1 MTEKSTNL
9 YLKASGSYLN
19 EQRMETIL
27 HEIALNTRPSNEWAF
42 TLTSPP
48 GGHTDSFEVFFSEPI
63 VPEQG
68 KKLELA
74 LLSLRTSYS
83 WPNIRAAAGTANNE
97 FRYSHDDGA
106 TWTTIA
112 LSEGAYEIE
121 GINAAIQSAM
131 RVNGHWN
138 EMNSQYYVTLAPNL
152 ATLKVIVTIAHSDY
166 KVDIA
171 NSSLRTVLGWP
182 AGSPILTEGASI
194 APNIVQISDVNEVL
208 IQCDAVAGSY
218 TSSGAI
224 KADTGFA
231 IVSFY
236 PEVPPG
242 YKISYAPP
250 HLVFFPVAAGAIFR
264 VRLSL
269 TDQASRPLPM
279 RGELVTISCL
289 IRERPI

>member
-1 MTEKSTNL
+1 
-9 YLKASGSYLN
+9 
-19 EQRMETIL
+19 METIL
-27 HEIALNTRPSNEWAF
+27 REIALNTRPSNEWAL

-48 GGHTDSFEVFFSEPI
+48 GGNTDSFEVFFSEPI
-63 VPEQG
+63 VPERG

-97 FRYSHDDGA
+97 FRYSHDDGG

-131 RVNGHWN
+131 RVNGHWDDIN
-138 EMNSQYYVTLAPNL
+138 GQYYVTLTPNL

-182 AGSPILTEGASI
+182 ASSPILTEGASI
-194 APNIVQISDVNEVL
+194 APNVVQISDVNEVL

-224 KADTGFA
+224 KADTGFVIA
-231 IVSFY
+231 SFY
-236 PEVPPG
+236 PEVSPG
-242 YKISYAPP
+242 CKISYVPLHP
-250 HLVFFPVAAGAIFR
+250 VFLPVAADTLSR

>member
-1 MTEKSTNL
+1 
-9 YLKASGSYLN
+9 
-19 EQRMETIL
+19 
-27 HEIALNTRPSNEWAF
+27 
-42 TLTSPP
+42 
-48 GGHTDSFEVFFSEPI
+48 
-63 VPEQG
+63 
-68 KKLELA
+68 
-74 LLSLRTSYS
+74 
-83 WPNIRAAAGTANNE
+83 
-97 FRYSHDDGA
+97 
-106 TWTTIA
+106 
-112 LSEGAYEIE
+112 
-121 GINAAIQSAM
+121 M
-131 RVNGHWN
+131 RVNGHWD
-138 EMNSQYYVTLAPNL
+138 EAQAPSQYYVTLAPNL

-182 AGSPILTEGASI
+182 AGSPILTEGTSI

-231 IVSFY
+231 IASFY

-250 HLVFFPVAAGAIFR
+250 HLVFLPVAASAISR

>member
-1 MTEKSTNL
+1 MLSPADRRKLAEE
-9 YLKASGSYLN
+9 YVA
-19 EQRMETIL
+19 QR
-27 HEIALNTRPSNEWAF
+27 
-42 TLTSPP
+42 
-48 GGHTDSFEVFFSEPI
+48 
-63 VPEQG
+63 
-68 KKLELA
+68 A
-74 LLSLRTSYS
+74 LLKSRFLTERLEKQDATAAYKKGIAPLLEPTIRT
-83 WPNIRAAAGTANNE
+83 AE
-97 FRYSHDDGA
+97 
-106 TWTTIA
+106 
-112 LSEGAYEIE
+112 
-121 GINAAIQSAM
+121 
-131 RVNGHWN
+131 
-138 EMNSQYYVTLAPNL
+138 
-152 ATLKVIVTIAHSDY
+152 HSDY

-182 AGSPILTEGASI
+182 VGSPILTEGTSI

-224 KADTGFA
+224 TADTGFA
-231 IVSFY
+231 IASFY

-242 YKISYAPP
+242 YTISYIYAPP
-250 HLVFFPVAAGAIFR
+250 HLVFLPVAAGAISR

>member
-1 MTEKSTNL
+1 
-9 YLKASGSYLN
+9 
-19 EQRMETIL
+19 MEAIL
-27 HEIALNTRPSNEWAF
+27 REIALNTRPSNEWVF

-131 RVNGHWN
+131 RVNGHWD
-138 EMNSQYYVTLAPNL
+138 ETISQYYVTLAPNL

-171 NSSLRTVLGWP
+171 NSNLRTVLGWP

-224 KADTGFA
+224 TADTGFA
-231 IVSFY
+231 IASFY
-236 PEVPPG
+236 PEVAPG

-250 HLVFFPVAAGAIFR
+250 HLVFLPVAAGAISR

>member
-1 MTEKSTNL
+1 
-9 YLKASGSYLN
+9 
-19 EQRMETIL
+19 MEAIL
-27 HEIALNTRPSNEWAF
+27 REIALNTRPSNEWAF

-63 VPEQG
+63 IPEQG

-106 TWTTIA
+106 TWTMIA

-131 RVNGHWN
+131 RVNGHWD
-138 EMNSQYYVTLAPNL
+138 EAQAHSQYYVTLAPNL
-152 ATLKVIVTIAHSDY
+152 ATLKVIVTIAHPDY

-231 IVSFY
+231 IASFY

-250 HLVFFPVAAGAIFR
+250 HLVFLPVAAGAISR

>member
-1 MTEKSTNL
+1 MDVH
-9 YLKASGSYLN
+9 ADVP
-19 EQRMETIL
+19 
-27 HEIALNTRPSNEWAF
+27 A
-42 TLTSPP
+42 
-48 GGHTDSFEVFFSEPI
+48 GGQYRLVRGLLLRADCPRA
-63 VPEQG
+63 G
-68 KKLELA
+68 KKLKLA

-83 WPNIRAAAGTANNE
+83 WPNIRTGAGTANNE

-131 RVNGHWN
+131 RVNGHWD

-171 NSSLRTVLGWP
+171 NSSLRSVLGWP
-182 AGSPILTEGASI
+182 AGSPILTEREDLHCAQHRSNLI
-194 APNIVQISDVNEVL
+194 YYVNEVL

-224 KADTGFA
+224 TADTGFA
-231 IVSFY
+231 IASFY

-250 HLVFFPVAAGAIFR
+250 HLVFLPVAAGAISR

>member
-1 MTEKSTNL
+1 MGVHADVPAGGQYRLVRGLLLRADCSRAGEK
-9 YLKASGSYLN
+9 A
-19 EQRMETIL
+19 R
-27 HEIALNTRPSNEWAF
+27 
-42 TLTSPP
+42 
-48 GGHTDSFEVFFSEPI
+48 
-63 VPEQG
+63 
-68 KKLELA
+68 LA

-83 WPNIRAAAGTANNE
+83 WPNIRTGVNNE

-112 LSEGAYEIE
+112 LSEGACEIE

-131 RVNGHWN
+131 RVNGDWD

-182 AGSPILTEGASI
+182 AGSPILTEGTSI

-224 KADTGFA
+224 TADTGFA
-231 IVSFY
+231 IASFY

-250 HLVFFPVAAGAIFR
+250 HLVFLPVAAGAISR

-269 TDQASRPLPM
+269 TDQASRPMPM

>member
-1 MTEKSTNL
+1 M
-9 YLKASGSYLN
+9 AV
-19 EQRMETIL
+19 
-27 HEIALNTRPSNEWAF
+27 HADVPA
-42 TLTSPP
+42 
-48 GGHTDSFEVFFSEPI
+48 GGGGGNTDSFEVFFSEPI
-63 VPEQG
+63 VPERR

-83 WPNIRAAAGTANNE
+83 WPNIRTGAGTANNE

-106 TWTTIA
+106 SWITIA

-131 RVNGHWN
+131 RVNGDWD

-182 AGSPILTEGASI
+182 AGSPILTEGISI

-218 TSSGAI
+218 TSSGATT
-224 KADTGFA
+224 ADTGFA
-231 IVSFY
+231 IASFY
-236 PEVPPG
+236 PIM
-242 YKISYAPP
+242 KMK
-250 HLVFFPVAAGAIFR
+250 L
-264 VRLSL
+264 
-269 TDQASRPLPM
+269 AS
-279 RGELVTISCL
+279 TIQSKYM
-289 IRERPI
+289 

>member
-1 MTEKSTNL
+1 
-9 YLKASGSYLN
+9 
-19 EQRMETIL
+19 MEAIL
-27 HEIALNTRPSNEWAF
+27 REIALNTRPSNAGPF
-42 TLTSPP
+42 TMTSPP
-48 GGHTDSFEVFFSEPI
+48 GGNTDSFEVFFSEPI
-63 VPEQG
+63 VPERG

-83 WPNIRAAAGTANNE
+83 WPNIRAGAGTANNE
-97 FRYSHDDGA
+97 FRYYHDI
-106 TWTTIA
+106 TWITIA
-112 LSEGAYEIE
+112 LFKGAYEIE

-131 RVNGHWN
+131 RVNGDWD

-152 ATLKVIVTIAHSDY
+152 ATLEVIVTIAHSDY

-182 AGSPILTEGASI
+182 AGSPILTEGTSI

-224 KADTGFA
+224 TADTGFA
-231 IVSFY
+231 IASFY

-242 YKISYAPP
+242 YKISYVPT
-250 HLVFFPVAAGAIFR
+250 HLVFLPVAAGAISR

>member
-1 MTEKSTNL
+1 
-9 YLKASGSYLN
+9 
-19 EQRMETIL
+19 MEAIL
-27 HEIALNTRPSNEWAF
+27 REIALNTRPPNEWAF
-42 TLTSPP
+42 TLTSQP
-48 GGHTDSFEVFFSEPI
+48 GGNTNSFEVFFSEPI
-63 VPEQG
+63 VPERV

-83 WPNIRAAAGTANNE
+83 WPNIRTGAGTANNE
-97 FRYSHDDGA
+97 FCYSHDDGA

-131 RVNGHWN
+131 RVNGRWD

-182 AGSPILTEGASI
+182 VDSPILTEGTSM
-194 APNIVQISDVNEVL
+194 APNIVQISDVNKVL

-224 KADTGFA
+224 TADTGFA
-231 IVSFY
+231 IASFY

-250 HLVFFPVAAGAIFR
+250 HLVFLPVAAGAISR